1 MESFPELEGEAW
13 GAAVQRALRSWRKSS
28 PGRESPLDFL
38 CLVRQLVDQS
48 GLTPHQA
55 TKRILSECLEE
66 LESQDAQA
74 AEVLHRRFVKG
85 DTLAKVG
92 FDTGL
97 GEFAVSRVQAAA
109 IDQLAACIAARERA
123 LRRTMARALESDL
136 PPPSYEQL
144 FGLDEAQNQ
153 LRSQILSPHEP
164 WLIAITGIG
173 GIGKTSLADRVTRQT
188 LAACRFSRVFWLRME
203 PGGMGVAR
211 GTPKFTSEKLLAD
224 LGERL
229 GLGVAERL
237 TPAARESRIRS
248 LLKECPTLVVIDN
261 LEESEDINEL
271 LPKLRYLADPSKFI
285 LTTRSR
291 PDGQTAVFSYTLGEL
306 SLADAVALVRYQA
319 RALGQMSLAAAS
331 AADIERIYT
340 VTGGNPLALKLV
352 VGLADRLSLTDV
364 LDELARGQIN
374 KTDQMYH
381 HIYERAWTALSPD
394 AQTLLQAMPLVSRS
408 TGGDLAQLQA
418 ISELPAEAALPAVD
432 ELVRRNLLESRGTI
446 WERRYGIHRLTET
459 FLNTVITGWLGDAS

>member
-1 MESFPELEGEAW
+1 MESFPEPEGEALRT
-13 GAAVQRALRSWRKSS
+13 AVYQVLRGWRKAN
-28 PGRESPLDFL
+28 PGAESPLDFL

-48 GLTPHQA
+48 GLTPHEA
-55 TKRILSECLEE
+55 AKRILSECLEE

-74 AEVLHRRFVKG
+74 AQVLHRRFVKG
-85 DTLAKVG
+85 DTLVKVG
-92 FDTGL
+92 LDMEL

-123 LRRTMARALESDL
+123 LRQTMARALESDL

-144 FGLDEAQNQ
+144 FGFDEAQSQ
-153 LRSQILSPHEP
+153 LRAQVLSPHEP

-188 LAACRFSRVFWLRME
+188 LAACRFPRVFWLRME

-211 GTPKFTSEKLLAD
+211 GTPKFTSEKLFAD
-224 LGERL
+224 LAQRL

-237 TPAARESRIRS
+237 SPAVRESRVRS

-261 LEESEDINEL
+261 LEELEDVNEL

-306 SLADAVALVRYQA
+306 SLPDATALVQHQA
-319 RALGQMSLAAAS
+319 RAIGRASLAAAS
-331 AADIERIYT
+331 AADIESIYA

-352 VGLADRLSLTDV
+352 VGLADRFSLADV
-364 LDELARGQIN
+364 LHDLARGQIGA
-374 KTDQMYH
+374 TDQMYH
-381 HIYERAWTALSPD
+381 HIYERAWAALSPH
-394 AQTLLQAMPLVSRS
+394 AQTLLQAMPLVSHS
-408 TGGDLAQLQA
+408 TGANLAQLQA
-418 ISELPAEAALPAVD
+418 ISELPEAAVWSAVD
-432 ELVRRNLLESRGTI
+432 ELTRRNLLESRSAMK
-446 WERRYGIHRLTET
+446 ESRYGIHRLTET
-459 FLNTVITGWLGDAS
+459 FLNTVITGWLDDAS